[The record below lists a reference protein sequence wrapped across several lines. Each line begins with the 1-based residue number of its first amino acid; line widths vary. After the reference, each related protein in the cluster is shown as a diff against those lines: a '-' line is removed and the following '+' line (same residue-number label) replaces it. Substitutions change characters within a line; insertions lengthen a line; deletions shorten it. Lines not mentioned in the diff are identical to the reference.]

1 MKSFAAKT
9 KNPPAS
15 SFLAVICMAFEARS
29 KLQKLGLHAPEDTR
43 LQHIQQMQGCAFF
56 WVKIHMQI
64 AYRRG
69 ADLATVLREQDLCL
83 IACVSKMSRLR
94 FPQLYFLFVTYR
106 SHTEWGSTTT
116 LSSSAGATTAWSTPR
131 ISPKLEGRSWFWNA
145 AMFSAAPL

>member
-1 MKSFAAKT
+1 MFVVRHC
-9 KNPPAS
+9 
-15 SFLAVICMAFEARS
+15 FLLLFSYENHWLQNKKPTCQFISGGGMGAFEARS
-29 KLQKLGLHAPEDTR
+29 KLQKLGLPAPEDTR

-56 WVKIHMQI
+56 WVKINMQI

-94 FPQLYFLFVTYR
+94 FPQLYFLFETYR

-116 LSSSAGATTAWSTPR
+116 LSSSAGATT
-131 ISPKLEGRSWFWNA
+131 GWF
-145 AMFSAAPL
+145 